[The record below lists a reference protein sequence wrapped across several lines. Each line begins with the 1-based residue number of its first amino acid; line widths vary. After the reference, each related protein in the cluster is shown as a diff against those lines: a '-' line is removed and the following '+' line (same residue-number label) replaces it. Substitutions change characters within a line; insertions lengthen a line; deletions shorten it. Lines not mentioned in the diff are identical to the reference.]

1 MGETQPTPKLTK
13 AQKAALA
20 AIAAGAGSFH
30 RDIGERLE
38 AMGLAYPIAGLQNFI
53 SNCNQRTAWGWALT
67 DAGAMALRPKTQ
79 RANRPAPKID
89 RGAVMADAWHR
100 WRYAMRRGWHLSESD
115 RWTWQRCL
123 KLAWAAARQRRDEIA
138 AYHAKP
144 RNGWAQDVPF
154 PIAA

>member
-1 MGETQPTPKLTK
+1 MGETPQTPKLTK

-20 AIAAGAGSFH
+20 AIAAGAGTFH
-30 RDIGERLE
+30 RLIGERLE
-38 AMGLAYPIAGLQNFI
+38 AMGLAYPIAGIQNFI

-67 DAGAMALRPKTQ
+67 DAGALALSRTRPRPK
-79 RANRPAPKID
+79 APTAKID
-89 RGAVMADAWHR
+89 RRAVMADAWTR
-100 WRYAMRRGWHLSESD
+100 WRDAKRRGWHLTEID
-115 RWTWQRCL
+115 RWTWRRCL

-144 RNGWAQDVPF
+144 RNGWAQDIPF